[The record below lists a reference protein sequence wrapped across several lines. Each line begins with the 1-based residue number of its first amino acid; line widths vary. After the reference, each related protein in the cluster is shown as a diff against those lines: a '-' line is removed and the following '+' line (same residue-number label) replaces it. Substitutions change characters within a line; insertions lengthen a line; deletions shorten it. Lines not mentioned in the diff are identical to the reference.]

1 MNELGLPASP
11 RRRTP
16 LLGRDDKLI
25 CSAAGCAHACQSF
38 AKLPDKPWLID
49 FEWSIVDRRP
59 FSLSDGGNRIERN
72 AASHRRAYHM
82 VKRLVGANRDA
93 AENAKLFLALLKAG
107 RPRPVVVIVG
117 GVTRGLGS
125 DQL

>member
-1 MNELGLPASP
+1 MNELGLLTCL
-11 RRRTP
+11 RCRVP
-16 LLGRDDKLI
+16 LMRRDDRLI
-25 CSAAGCAHACQSF
+25 CSAAGCAHACQGF

-59 FSLSDGGNRIERN
+59 FFVSDGGNRIERN
-72 AASHRRAYHM
+72 AASRRRAYHM
-82 VKRLVGANRDA
+82 VKRLAGANRDA